1 MIGEHENTSRRLRV
15 HGVPRNRW
23 AIVAA
28 IAHRA
33 AEPPAENKPA
43 GVTAALNGS
52 KSRPYTISVAKKLK
66 SIVLSNVS
74 APPIESTPTGI
85 FVMCRRWGRSAPAS
99 GPSIAATEATGG
111 PVAGLVRGGSVQQGG
126 IDARVA
132 ESVATATIAPCRTPR
147 GNLGKDPS
155 R

>member
-28 IAHRA
+28 IVHRA

-43 GVTAALNGS
+43 RVTAAINGS
-52 KSRPYTISVAKKLK
+52 KSRPYTISVGKKLK

-99 GPSIAATEATGG
+99 GPSSPATEATGG
-111 PVAGLVRGGSVQQGG
+111 RYGSSPLRYPADFWIRAPRPGRRPC
-126 IDARVA
+126 ARL
-132 ESVATATIAPCRTPR
+132 RPR
-147 GNLGKDPS
+147 L
-155 R
+155 